1 MVRVISEHMDP
12 VVLAAAGG
20 DVWTFLAEKAVL
32 WPASFFL
39 AHGVR
44 VGFHKMEVGDFVV
57 TGYGVP
63 HSGFSAGT
71 NVASAVNLA
80 CTGWLAHAIEHEARW
95 RGKIGMLIPFEKLL
109 VLSALKLAAGKWWFG
124 DAKAYEACDPA
135 EFRRDLRVMTSFLT
149 EYLDCILA
157 YMRTDSHPAWKG
169 ENAVV
174 VDLKAAPHAVK
185 QFVTDIAIKPAGHG
199 LVLPN
204 EKDGVVTD
212 YSVDGA
218 ACPHCGTVVW
228 MSLVVCPACIDQLGD
243 GAGPSAPICC
253 WRCAPTKYDDLHYRP
268 EQASGKEPHLV
279 GCHAP
284 LVVQRLSNGRVYS
297 LVEELKTIG
306 DMGSD

>member
-1 MVRVISEHMDP
+1 
-12 VVLAAAGG
+12 
-20 DVWTFLAEKAVL
+20 
-32 WPASFFL
+32 
-39 AHGVR
+39 
-44 VGFHKMEVGDFVV
+44 
-57 TGYGVP
+57 
-63 HSGFSAGT
+63 
-71 NVASAVNLA
+71 
-80 CTGWLAHAIEHEARW
+80 
-95 RGKIGMLIPFEKLL
+95 
-109 VLSALKLAAGKWWFG
+109 
-124 DAKAYEACDPA
+124 
-135 EFRRDLRVMTSFLT
+135 MTSFLT

-157 YMRTDSHPAWKG
+157 YMRTDSHPAWKE

-174 VDLKAAPHAVK
+174 VDLQAAPYAVK
-185 QFVTDIAIKPAGHG
+185 QFVTNNAIKPAGHG

-218 ACPHCGTVVW
+218 ACPHCGTVDW

-253 WRCAPTKYDDLHYRP
+253 WRCAPTKYDDLQDRP
-268 EQASGKEPHLV
+268 EHASRKEPHLV

-297 LVEELKTIG
+297 LVAELKTIG